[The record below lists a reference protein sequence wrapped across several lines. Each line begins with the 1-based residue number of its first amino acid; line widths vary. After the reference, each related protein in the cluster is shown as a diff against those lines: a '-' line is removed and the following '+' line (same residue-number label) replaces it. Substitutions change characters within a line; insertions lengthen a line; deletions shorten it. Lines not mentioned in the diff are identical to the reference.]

1 MTHDSAVMS
10 EPSTRR
16 GRDRKARIITAA
28 AELMYERG
36 IRGTSVDDILAASG
50 SGKSQFYHYFPDK
63 SALVVEVL
71 GYQLDQILDEQSRLR
86 LDSYNGI
93 AIWFE
98 RLVAMH
104 HARGLHGC
112 PLGSLAGEAA
122 AQEEQ
127 LRKTA
132 ATAFGRWESSVAAAL
147 EEMRRRGEV
156 ADSVDP
162 AELAEAVIAIIQ
174 GGYLVSSVK
183 GDVRPMRAALRVAL
197 RHLESFASPGEDA

>member
-1 MTHDSAVMS
+1 MS

-16 GRDRKARIITAA
+16 GRDRKARIVTAA

-36 IRGTSVDDILAASG
+36 IKGTSVDDILAASG

-63 SALVVEVL
+63 SALVADVL

-122 AQEEQ
+122 AQGEQ

-132 ATAFGRWESSVAAAL
+132 AAAFGRWESSIAAAL

-174 GGYLVSSVK
+174 GGYLVSSIK
-183 GDVRPMRAALRVAL
+183 GDVRPMRAALQVAL
-197 RHLESFASPGEDA
+197 RHLESAASPGEDA

>member
-1 MTHDSAVMS
+1 MT

-16 GRDRKARIITAA
+16 GRDSKARIIAA
-28 AELMYERG
+28 AARLMYERG
-36 IRGTSVDDILAASG
+36 IKGTSVDDILAASG
-50 SGKSQFYHYFPDK
+50 AGKSQFYHYFPDK

-86 LDSYNGI
+86 LDSYSAI

-104 HARGLHGC
+104 DARGLRGC
-112 PLGSLAGEAA
+112 PLGSLAGEAT
-122 AQEEQ
+122 AQGDQ
-127 LRKTA
+127 LRKA
-132 ATAFGRWESSVAAAL
+132 AAAAFARWESTVAAAL
-147 EEMRRRGEV
+147 EDMRRRGV
-156 ADSVDP
+156 IADGVDP

-183 GDVRPMRAALRVAL
+183 GDVEPMRKALRVAL
-197 RHLESFASPGEDA
+197 RHLESFASAGGEE

>member
-1 MTHDSAVMS
+1 MS

-16 GRDRKARIITAA
+16 GRDRKARIVTAA
-28 AELMYERG
+28 AGLMYERG

-112 PLGSLAGEAA
+112 PLGSLAGEAV
-122 AQEEQ
+122 AQGEQ
-127 LRKTA
+127 LRKTTA
-132 ATAFGRWESSVAAAL
+132 AAFGRWESSVATAL

-174 GGYLVSSVK
+174 GGYLVSSIK
-183 GDVRPMRAALRVAL
+183 GDVRPMRAALQVAL

>member
-1 MTHDSAVMS
+1 MS

-28 AELMYERG
+28 AGLMYERG

-63 SALVVEVL
+63 SALVAEVL

-86 LDSYNGI
+86 LDSYDDI

-112 PLGSLAGEAA
+112 PLGSLASEAA
-122 AQEEQ
+122 AQGEQ
-127 LRKTA
+127 LREIA
-132 ATAFGRWESSVAAAL
+132 AAAFGRWELSVATAL
-147 EEMRRRGEV
+147 EEMRRRGEI

-183 GDVRPMRAALRVAL
+183 GDVRPMRAALQVAL
-197 RHLESFASPGEDA
+197 RQLESFTSSGGDAQPAH